1 MAGTG
6 LVAVFYILLTL
17 TMDDRLGSVQGGS
30 YLKDIMP
37 LGVFVMGALSV
48 ILLLYTNSFLM
59 KQRNREFGLYNVLG
73 LEKRHIGRI
82 LFWEM
87 AICTIFV
94 LTGGILYGLI
104 LYKLCALVIC
114 RLLAVDS
121 VLGFY
126 YFSWKT
132 IIPTVLVFSAIY
144 LLAFLQN
151 RVRIARM
158 KPTELLKSMNTGER
172 EPKIKWLMLLVGIM
186 ALGGGYYIS
195 LTTEQPLA
203 AIEMFFVA
211 VLLVILGTY
220 CLFITGITALL
231 KLLKGNTHIYYN
243 KKHFVAISGLL
254 YRMKQNGVGLASI
267 AILATMVL
275 VMLSTTVSLYAGIGD
290 TIKRQYTHQMTIS
303 AYYEA
308 EGEYVDIPLE
318 DLNAM
323 VEQTAEEFD
332 INVTYTEQQRYLGCA
347 VSREGDAFL
356 INRNTA
362 LMSSQI
368 AEVWFMTKDEY
379 ERLTGQTISLKDN
392 EIAYYESAGN
402 ADSFPDT
409 ITFGDKNWQCVPK
422 LTEYPVSMEQYAIV
436 DCFGFVVPEETD
448 LEEIYLLQKE
458 AYGDYASEM
467 SNKLVV
473 DFSDEGSMSE
483 IYGDY
488 LTSLKSRV
496 KTYVDTVSEAN
507 GEWGIS
513 KDSKWEAK
521 EYLYGM
527 YGTLLFLGLMLSL
540 IFVFSTALIIY
551 YKQIS
556 EGYEDRGRF
565 LIMQKVGMSQE
576 EVKSTIKSQILL
588 VFFLPLIVA
597 AMNTAF
603 AFPMLTRLLRAFL
616 FASDQMLFLCCTL
629 GTLAV
634 FAVLYVIIYSMTAKT
649 YYKLVSWK

>member
-1 MAGTG
+1 
-6 LVAVFYILLTL
+6 
-17 TMDDRLGSVQGGS
+17 
-30 YLKDIMP
+30 
-37 LGVFVMGALSV
+37 
-48 ILLLYTNSFLM
+48 
-59 KQRNREFGLYNVLG
+59 
-73 LEKRHIGRI
+73 
-82 LFWEM
+82 
-87 AICTIFV
+87 
-94 LTGGILYGLI
+94 
-104 LYKLCALVIC
+104 
-114 RLLAVDS
+114 
-121 VLGFY
+121 
-126 YFSWKT
+126 
-132 IIPTVLVFSAIY
+132 
-144 LLAFLQN
+144 
-151 RVRIARM
+151 
-158 KPTELLKSMNTGER
+158 
-172 EPKIKWLMLLVGIM
+172 
-186 ALGGGYYIS
+186 
-195 LTTEQPLA
+195 
-203 AIEMFFVA
+203 
-211 VLLVILGTY
+211 
-220 CLFITGITALL
+220 
-231 KLLKGNTHIYYN
+231 
-243 KKHFVAISGLL
+243 
-254 YRMKQNGVGLASI
+254 
-267 AILATMVL
+267 
-275 VMLSTTVSLYAGIGD
+275 
-290 TIKRQYTHQMTIS
+290 
-303 AYYEA
+303 
-308 EGEYVDIPLE
+308 
-318 DLNAM
+318 
-323 VEQTAEEFD
+323 
-332 INVTYTEQQRYLGCA
+332 
-347 VSREGDAFL
+347 
-356 INRNTA
+356 
-362 LMSSQI
+362 
-368 AEVWFMTKDEY
+368 
-379 ERLTGQTISLKDN
+379 
-392 EIAYYESAGN
+392 
-402 ADSFPDT
+402 
-409 ITFGDKNWQCVPK
+409 
-422 LTEYPVSMEQYAIV
+422 MEQYAIV